1 MKKFLV
7 LLLALSLMLGMT
19 SAMAADASMDELVK
33 AAQAEGEL
41 IVYGSSEEAHVA
53 VIVNAFQEKYGIKD
67 AVPAPVHR

>member
-33 AAQAEGEL
+33 AA
-41 IVYGSSEEAHVA
+41 
-53 VIVNAFQEKYGIKD
+53 
-67 AVPAPVHR
+67 